1 MFNHFKP
8 TPKAPDAVAPRRYVR
23 YNCGSGSVITSPDT
37 IAEEVKPLP
46 EITAIEVIESEIR
59 DMITTVS
66 TSENETGMRLT
77 TRKSYVIPIC
87 LTDIG
92 IRSKQKA
99 HQPDHHPKP
108 GILAIFTTKND
119 TVLKTT
125 FVRCRGGP
133 VQFNN

>member
-23 YNCGSGSVITSPDT
+23 YNCGSGSVITN
-37 IAEEVKPLP
+37 AEAAAVEESPLP
-46 EITAIEVIESEIR
+46 EILSTESMDVEISCT
-59 DMITTVS
+59 ITTVS
-66 TSENETGMRLT
+66 TSENETGMHLT

-87 LTDIG
+87 LTDTG
-92 IRSKQKA
+92 VRSKQKA